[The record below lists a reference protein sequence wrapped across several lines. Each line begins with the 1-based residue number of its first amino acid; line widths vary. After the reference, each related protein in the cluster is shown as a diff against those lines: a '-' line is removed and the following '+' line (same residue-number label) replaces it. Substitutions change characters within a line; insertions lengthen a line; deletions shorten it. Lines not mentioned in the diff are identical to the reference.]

1 MKKFVFALE
10 RVLHVRQA
18 QARIEEV
25 KLERLYG
32 ERKSIETREQSLRDQ
47 RRHSENEIRG
57 RGETNAAELAALDAF
72 QQHVQVEMQRSQ
84 QAHAACESRI
94 QGQMQAVTG
103 KRREVKLLEKL
114 KSQRLTNWK
123 SDFDREVT
131 QQTEESH
138 LAKWN
143 RENIK

>member
-1 MKKFVFALE
+1 MKQFVFSLE
-10 RVLHVRQA
+10 RVLHLRQA

-25 KLERLYG
+25 NLERLYG
-32 ERKSIETREQSLRDQ
+32 ERRAIEAREQSLGDQ
-47 RRHSENEIRG
+47 RRHAESEVRG

-72 QQHVQVEMQRSQ
+72 QQHVQAEMQRSLRT
-84 QAHAACESRI
+84 HAACDGRI
-94 QGQMQAVTG
+94 QAQLQAVTG

-114 KSQRLTNWK
+114 KSQRLANWK